1 MKKVFYHVS
10 TLLTKDGV
18 FKPRIPL
25 DRLEN
30 ENSSIARVCVAESIE
45 GCLSA
50 FPDGGKE
57 LLETLYVQEMHVKVF
72 RIDAEKLGIREED
85 IFNSSRLYTTDLVA
99 DAENNKENW
108 ILREFVV
115 PEKDQYIIKL
125 KSWEDSFRP
134 IIPYNMMLKIQ
145 EYYGEK
151 YFSYDMDPAEHL
163 DQIQFYYEEIVD
175 GLVSESPL
183 IIDLQYELAI

>member
-10 TLLTKDGV
+10 TLLTKNGV
-18 FKPRIPL
+18 FKPRIPA

-30 ENSSIARVCVAESIE
+30 ENSSIPRVCVAESIE

-57 LLETLYVQEMHVKVF
+57 LLETVYEQDMKVKVF
-72 RIDAEKLGIREED
+72 RIDAEKIGIRDED
-85 IFNSSRLYTTDLVA
+85 IINSASLYTSNLVA

-115 PEKDQYIIKL
+115 PEEDQYVIKL
-125 KSWEDSFRP
+125 KSWEESFKP

-163 DQIQFYYEEIVD
+163 DQIQFYYEEVVD

-183 IIDLQYELAI
+183 ITDLQYELAI